1 MKQRVI
7 TAIIL
12 FLVFTPLFI
21 IEELFV
27 GFIILM
33 VLMAGYAAYELLNM
47 FNKESKIHIVP
58 FVTTIVLTIIVFLN
72 SALSMSKQLG
82 LEKYDMINFNINFE
96 FSVLVVVLV
105 LLSMMV
111 LITSYSGKQ
120 IGKSFTTIF
129 YIGMAVSSIT
139 TLRMMGVRFIIYL
152 FLVTSLTDI
161 FAYAFGMRFG
171 KHKMSPKISP
181 KKSWEGA
188 IAGTVIAT
196 ILGSLFAIF
205 YDGFPAYFN
214 PNHDMTLFATFT
226 SLGELSRVVQA
237 PIIVGIT
244 LVASVLGQIGDLVA
258 SKFKRTYEI
267 KDFSNIFPGHGGV
280 LDRFDSTLFVS
291 MFLVLVF
298 ISIQAIFPV

>member
-12 FLVFTPLFI
+12 FLVFAPLFI

-47 FNKESKIHIVP
+47 FNKESKIHMVP
-58 FVTTIVLTIIVFLN
+58 FVTTIGLTIIVFLN

-96 FSVLVVVLV
+96 FSVLAVGLV

-111 LITSYSGKQ
+111 LISSYSGKQ

-196 ILGSLFAIF
+196 TLASLFAIF

-214 PNHDMTLFATFT
+214 PNNDMTLLATFT

>member
-7 TAIIL
+7 TATIL
-12 FLVFTPLFI
+12 FMVVAPLFL
-21 IEELFV
+21 IEELFI
-27 GFIILM
+27 GFFILM
-33 VLMAGYAAYELLNM
+33 LLMAGYAAYEMLNM

-58 FVTTIVLTIIVFLN
+58 FITTIVLTIIVFLN
-72 SALSMSKQLG
+72 ATLSMSKTLG
-82 LEKYDMINFNINFE
+82 LDKYDVLSFDINFG
-96 FSVLVVVLV
+96 FSILVVVLV

-111 LITSYSGKQ
+111 MISTYSGKQ

-129 YIGMAVSSIT
+129 YVGMAVASMM

-152 FLVTSLTDI
+152 FLITALTDI
-161 FAYAFGMRFG
+161 FAFGFGMKFG

-196 ILGSLFAIF
+196 IIASLFAIF
-205 YDGFPAYFN
+205 YDVFPTYFN
-214 PNHDMTLFATFT
+214 PNNDMTLLVTFS
-226 SLGELSRVVQA
+226 SLGELSRGVQA
-237 PIIVGIT
+237 PIIIVIT

-280 LDRFDSTLFVS
+280 LDRFDSALFVS

-298 ISIQAIFPV
+298 ISIQATFPV